1 MNEISFNQTPK
12 HIHGIS
18 CSVVKCAYHDGVHFC
33 TANHVTVG
41 PSTAANSTQTVC
53 ATFKPKNF
61 G

>member
-1 MNEISFNQTPK
+1 
-12 HIHGIS
+12 
-18 CSVVKCAYHDGVHFC
+18 VHFC
-33 TANHVTVG
+33 TANHITVG